1 MTKTLNNNLGFTLVE
16 LIAILLILG
25 VLIGVIMPRFI
36 SFDDKV
42 EANVNTYE
50 TNAQVRKDV
59 YNQYFGIEKET
70 EDE

>member
-1 MTKTLNNNLGFTLVE
+1 MRKINNNLGFTLVE

-25 VLIGVIMPRFI
+25 VLIGVLVPRYM
-36 SFDDKV
+36 SVDDHVETKV
-42 EANVNTYE
+42 KTYE

-59 YNQYFGIEKET
+59 YNKYLGIEKEP